1 MWAARSSVWNELKTK
16 FVLSQFLSSDTPTI
30 HQPLL
35 NPAGAHNGGL
45 RWSDIANPLYLFLR
59 AHTHCF
65 GPNSW
70 IKPKY
75 GPEQL
80 ICRLVSCWRRK
91 LDAALAAL
99 WTTVCQMEAVKSCC
113 RRRLLSALS
122 LWEYRVRIIDH
133 FATRDKKLSLRYGPR
148 TSTPWSQ
155 TITGDFLH

>member
-1 MWAARSSVWNELKTK
+1 MSLRQNLCYPSFFPVTPPQYISLYLILPELIME
-16 FVLSQFLSSDTPTI
+16 VLDDPILQI
-30 HQPLL
+30 H
-35 NPAGAHNGGL
+35 
-45 RWSDIANPLYLFLR
+45 SLFLR
-59 AHTHCF
+59 AHTHTHCF

-133 FATRDKKLSLRYGPR
+133 FATRDKKLSLWYGPR

>member
-1 MWAARSSVWNELKTK
+1 MCYPSFFPV
-16 FVLSQFLSSDTPTI
+16 TPPQYI
-30 HQPLL
+30 
-35 NPAGAHNGGL
+35 
-45 RWSDIANPLYLFLR
+45 SLYLILPELIMEVLDDPILQIHSIFSCT
-59 AHTHCF
+59 HTHTDTHCF

-99 WTTVCQMEAVKSCC
+99 WTTVCQMEAVKSYC
-113 RRRLLSALS
+113 RGRLLSALS
-122 LWEYRVRIIDH
+122 LWEYRVRIIGH